1 MITLGSLTRS
11 VVASAFIVL
20 FMVLIIPAPAEAQ
33 QAIIE
38 GTVTSAL
45 TGQPLPGANVMI
57 RGTTIGTAT
66 NADGFYRMTLPLAQ
80 VTGEEET
87 LVASFVGYRSR
98 TATLTLTAATHTVN
112 FDLAE
117 DVLGLEDVVVT
128 GVLGATFKERLPFTV
143 DIVSRTELEQA
154 PLRRPNR
161 QYAEESPVRL
171 LLKEADNREQRH
183 LFSFVV
189 QPASI
194 SAAGRM
200 LRSTL

>member
-1 MITLGSLTRS
+1 
-11 VVASAFIVL
+11 
-20 FMVLIIPAPAEAQ
+20 MVLIIPAPAEAQ